1 MKVGGNSITVD
12 ELADVYEPHITV
24 HLQDVQPD
32 TITLFV
38 DKLPASLKGKGMY
51 FFLGAVARCS
61 SNSPANGEKVPGVT

>member
-38 DKLPASLKGKGMY
+38 DKLPASLKGKGM
-51 FFLGAVARCS
+51 
-61 SNSPANGEKVPGVT
+61 